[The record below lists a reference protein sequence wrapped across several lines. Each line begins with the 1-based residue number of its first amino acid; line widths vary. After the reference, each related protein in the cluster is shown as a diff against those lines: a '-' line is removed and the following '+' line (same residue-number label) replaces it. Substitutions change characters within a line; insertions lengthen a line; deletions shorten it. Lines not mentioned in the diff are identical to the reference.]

1 MDSTLA
7 CLTAWMPRQR
17 WYATK
22 GRSPRLRMVSWW
34 DVEPG
39 ASATSVA
46 DAGEVL
52 FVRTYLVA
60 DDASDPAVLYQ
71 VPVVARTARQLA
83 AGDPH
88 EIGRPDADLILR
100 DGPHDDAYAQ
110 ALLTLVTR
118 GGTVTGPGSQATGHP
133 AAAHDGRRRTSRVMT
148 GEQSNTS
155 LVFEGPEAM
164 PVICKIYR
172 QLHPGHNPDIELPGA
187 LAAGGSPHV
196 PAAVG
201 WVEGSWPNP
210 TGEAASVVRGPL
222 ASAQEFLPG
231 VQDAWRVALN
241 AAASG
246 EDFRAAAEEL
256 GVATADVHVA
266 LARLFPREECTPAQ
280 RDAVAAAWNRRLS
293 IALAEVPALSPWRR
307 DIEALYATALTLPW
321 PALQRIHGDYHLGQV
336 LRVPGRGWVLLDFE
350 GEPLRPMDERNLPD
364 LALRD
369 VAGMLRSF
377 DYVAGSLELD
387 RPDRAFAVGD
397 WARGAR
403 EAFLR
408 GYAAA
413 SSVDLTTVAALLT
426 ALEMDKAVYEAIYE
440 VRNRPAWTEIPLGAV
455 ERLIAGVSSPSDRG

>member
-34 DVEPG
+34 DFEPAG
-39 ASATSVA
+39 PTESVSDA
-46 DAGEVL
+46 DQVL

-71 VPVVARTARQLA
+71 VPVVARA
-83 AGDPH
+83 APQVAADDPH
-88 EIGRPDADLILR
+88 EIGRPDPDLILR
-100 DGPHDDAYAQ
+100 DGPYDDAYAQ
-110 ALLTLVTR
+110 VLLSLVTR
-118 GGTVTGPGSQATGHP
+118 GGTAIGPGSQATGHP
-133 AAAHDGRRRTSRVMT
+133 AAAHDERQRTNRVMT

-201 WVEGSWPNP
+201 WIEGSWPSP
-210 TGEAASVVRGPL
+210 GDTESVVRGSL

-246 EDFRAAAEEL
+246 ADFRAAAEEL
-256 GVATADVHVA
+256 GIATADVHVA
-266 LARLFPREECTPAQ
+266 LARLFPQQECTPAQ

-293 IALAEVPALSPWRR
+293 IALDEVPALSPWRS
-307 DIEALYATALTLPW
+307 DIEAVYATALRLPW

-350 GEPLRPMDERNLPD
+350 GEPLRPMDERTLPD

-377 DYVAGSLELD
+377 DYVAGSLELE
-387 RPDRAFAVGD
+387 RPDQASAVRD
-397 WARGAR
+397 WARTAR
-403 EAFLR
+403 ESFLR
-408 GYAAA
+408 GYAAV
-413 SSVDLTTVAALLT
+413 SFVDLTTVAALLT

-455 ERLIAGVSSPSDRG
+455 KRLIAEVSSPSNRR

>member
-34 DVEPG
+34 DFEPG
-39 ASATSVA
+39 DSPTSVA
-46 DAGEVL
+46 DADEVV

-71 VPVVARTARQLA
+71 VPVVARSAPQLTP
-83 AGDPH
+83 GDPH
-88 EIGRPDADLILR
+88 EIGRPDADVILR
-100 DGPHDDAYAQ
+100 DGPHDAAYAQ
-110 ALLTLVTR
+110 ALLALVTR
-118 GGTVTGPGSQATGHP
+118 GGTVSGPESQAAGHP
-133 AAAHDGRRRTSRVMT
+133 AAAHDGRPRTSRVMT

-201 WVEGSWPNP
+201 WIEGSWPSP
-210 TGEAASVVRGPL
+210 ADDTRGIVRGSL

-241 AAASG
+241 AAGSG

-266 LARLFPREECTPAQ
+266 LARLFPREGCTPAQ
-280 RDAVAAAWNRRLS
+280 RDAVAAVWNRRLS
-293 IALAEVPALSPWRR
+293 IALEEVPALSTWRT
-307 DIEALYATALTLPW
+307 DIEAVYSTALTLPW

-336 LRVPGRGWVLLDFE
+336 LRVPGRGWVLVDFE
-350 GEPLRPMDERNLPD
+350 GEPLRPMGERTLPD

-377 DYVAGSLELD
+377 DYVAGSLELE
-387 RPDRAFAVGD
+387 RPDLASAVWD
-397 WARGAR
+397 WAHTAR
-403 EAFLR
+403 ESFLR

-413 SSVDLTTVAALLT
+413 SFVDLTTVAALLT

-440 VRNRPAWTEIPLGAV
+440 VRNRPAWTQIPLGAV
-455 ERLIAGVSSPSDRG
+455 KRLIAGVSSPSNRR